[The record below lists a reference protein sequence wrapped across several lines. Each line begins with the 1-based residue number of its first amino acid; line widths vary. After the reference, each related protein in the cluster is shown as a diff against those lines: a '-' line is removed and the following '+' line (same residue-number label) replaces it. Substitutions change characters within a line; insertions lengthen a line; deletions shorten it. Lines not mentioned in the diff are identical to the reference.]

1 MEVKTKATFIAYSG
15 TNPEIMALV
24 GQEGFEIETLADNC
38 LQIRRGSL
46 EITTSPIIAATSG
59 RAFEYEVHTYRTHS
73 GTEYQF
79 STVAVPTHPT
89 SVLGCFQN

>member
-1 MEVKTKATFIAYSG
+1 MGTKTNATFVAYSG

-38 LQIRRGSL
+38 LQIRKGSL
-46 EITTSPIIAATSG
+46 EITTSPILATDSA
-59 RAFEYEVHTYRTHS
+59 RAFEYEVTTYKTQS

-79 STVAVPTHPT
+79 SVVAKNSLSGIFKHY
-89 SVLGCFQN
+89 